1 MEENTVMI
9 KKDTIEYRL
18 VSLIGLAGEIKTDEL
33 YKLNYGKEYIR
44 KTICRLNSNGF
55 IKVYQYLG
63 RKYLRLT
70 SKCKKY
76 LSSNFPERF
85 SDCFAGA
92 TSTNKIRNDD
102 YRRERYHRLGEVLV
116 MLNLADIKIFPD
128 EKTLMKN
135 THGFTRA
142 DYADLSDYCVEKNTA
157 EFYSSAELKSAGLFM
172 NARTSRALGIIYSHP
187 EVYIIYN
194 VADGVF
200 KWENKVEE
208 SFFFRAGQTFLGDLN
223 RNRDSYAK
231 MIFVGKNMWTFEN
244 LLATKS
250 SIKSIFNRQSH
261 CDNIY
266 FLDSSKFAP
275 QQIKYF
281 INKSTRDEIE
291 KRIRGYFS
299 IKKNYYRYYDAM
311 DDGTAVVNCTTCNL
325 VAIKHV
331 KELLVNEGEKVIII
345 YFHFQLPY
353 LQNYFGEVDNVEYC
367 QFGYAD
373 MFGE

>member
-1 MEENTVMI
+1 MI

-44 KTICRLNSNGF
+44 KTISRLNSNGF
-55 IKVYQYLG
+55 IKVYKYLD

-70 SKCKKY
+70 PKCKKY

-85 SDCFAGA
+85 SDCFVGA

-102 YRRERYHRLGEVLV
+102 YRRERYHRLGDVLV

-142 DYADLSDYCVEKNTA
+142 DNTDLTDYCVEKNTA

-194 VADGVF
+194 VSDGVF

-231 MIFVGKNMWTFEN
+231 MIFVGKNMWTFTN
-244 LLATKS
+244 LLTIGKS
-250 SIKSIFNRQSH
+250 SIKSIFSTNNQY
-261 CDNIY
+261 DNIY
-266 FLDSSKFAP
+266 FLDSSKFGS
-275 QQIKYF
+275 QQIMCF
-281 INKSTRDEIE
+281 INKSTRDKIE
-291 KRIRGYFS
+291 RRIRDYFL
-299 IKKNYYRYYDAM
+299 INNKYYRYYDKT
-311 DDGTAVVNCTTCNL
+311 DDGTVVVNATTCNL
-325 VAIKHV
+325 AAMKQV
-331 KELLVNEGEKVIII
+331 KELLDEEGQKVVIIH
-345 YFHFQLPY
+345 FFFQLTY
-353 LQNYFGEVDNVEYC
+353 LQKYFGNGDNVEYC
-367 QFGYAD
+367 LFSYTD
-373 MFGE
+373 MFEE

>member
-1 MEENTVMI
+1 MI

-18 VSLIGLAGEIKTDEL
+18 VSLIGLAGEIRTDEL

-44 KTICRLNSNGF
+44 KTISRLNSNGY
-55 IKVYQYLG
+55 IKVYKYCFD
-63 RKYLRLT
+63 KYLRLT
-70 SKCKKY
+70 PKCKNY
-76 LSSNFPERF
+76 LSTKFPERF
-85 SDCFAGA
+85 SDTFTGA
-92 TSTNKIRNDD
+92 SSTNKIRNDD

-116 MLNLADIKIFPD
+116 MLNMADVKIFPD

-142 DYADLSDYCVEKNTA
+142 DNTDLSDYCIEKNTA

-194 VADGVF
+194 VSDGVF

-208 SFFFRAGQTFLGDLN
+208 SFFFRAGQTFLWELN
-223 RNRDSYAK
+223 KNHEAYAK
-231 MIFVGKNMWTFEN
+231 MIFVGNDMYTFGN

-250 SIKSIFNRQSH
+250 SIKSVFNGKSH

-266 FLDSSKFAP
+266 FVDSSKFGS
-275 QQIKYF
+275 QQIMCF
-281 INKSTRDEIE
+281 INKSTRDKIE
-291 KRIRGYFS
+291 RRIRDYFL
-299 IKKNYYRYYDAM
+299 INNKYYRYYDKT
-311 DDGTAVVNCTTCNL
+311 DDGTVVVNATTCNL
-325 VAIKHV
+325 AAMKQV
-331 KELLVNEGEKVIII
+331 KELLDEEGQKVLIIH
-345 YFHFQLPY
+345 FFFQLTY
-353 LQNYFGEVDNVEYC
+353 LQKYFGNGDNVEYC
-367 QFGYAD
+367 LFSYTD

>member
-1 MEENTVMI
+1 MI
-9 KKDTIEYRL
+9 KKDTIDYRL
-18 VSLIGLAGEIKTDEL
+18 ISLIGLAGEIKTDEL

-44 KTICRLNSNGF
+44 KTICRLNTAGYV
-55 IKVYQYLG
+55 KVYKYCFD
-63 RKYLRLT
+63 KYLRLT
-70 SKCKKY
+70 SKCKKH
-76 LSSNFPERF
+76 LTDNFPERF
-85 SDCFAGA
+85 SDCFEGA
-92 TSTNKIRNDD
+92 SSTNKIRNDD

-116 MLNLADIKIFPD
+116 MLNLAGVKIFAD
-128 EKTLMKN
+128 EKSLMDKTL
-135 THGFTRA
+135 GFTRA
-142 DYADLSDYCVEKNTA
+142 DNTDLSDYCVEKNTA

-208 SFFFRAGQTFLGDLN
+208 SFFFRAGQTFLWNLN
-223 RNRDSYAK
+223 KNHESYAK

-250 SIKSIFNRQSH
+250 SIKNIFNKQSH

-266 FLDSSKFAP
+266 FLDGSKFAP
-275 QQIKYF
+275 QQIKCF
-281 INKSTRDEIE
+281 INKSTNDEIE
-291 KRIRGYFS
+291 GRIREHFL
-299 IKKNYYRYYDAM
+299 IKNNHYRYYDKM
-311 DDGTAVVNCTTCNL
+311 DDGTIVVNCTTCNL

-331 KELLVNEGEKVIII
+331 KELMVNDGERIII
-345 YFHFQLPY
+345 IHFHFQLPY
-353 LQNYFGEVDNVEYC
+353 LQSYFGKVDNVEYC

>member
-85 SDCFAGA
+85 SDYFVGA

-116 MLNLADIKIFPD
+116 MLNLADVKIFPD
-128 EKTLMKN
+128 EKTLMEK
-135 THGFTRA
+135 TLGFTRA
-142 DYADLSDYCVEKNTA
+142 DNTDLSDYCVEKNTA

-208 SFFFRAGQTFLGDLN
+208 SFFFRAGQIFLGDLN
-223 RNRDSYAK
+223 RNRNSYAK
-231 MIFVGKNMWTFEN
+231 MIFVGKNMWTFTN
-244 LLATKS
+244 LLTIGKS
-250 SIKSIFNRQSH
+250 SIKSIFSTNNQY
-261 CDNIY
+261 DNIY
-266 FLDSSKFAP
+266 FLDSSKYAP
-275 QQIKYF
+275 QQVKCF

-299 IKKNYYRYYDAM
+299 IKKNYYRYYDEM

-331 KELLVNEGEKVIII
+331 KELLVNEGKK
-345 YFHFQLPY
+345 L
-353 LQNYFGEVDNVEYC
+353 
-367 QFGYAD
+367 
-373 MFGE
+373 

>member
-1 MEENTVMI
+1 MI

-18 VSLIGLAGEIKTDEL
+18 VSLIGLAGKIKTDEL
-33 YKLNYGKEYIR
+33 YKLNYVKEYIR
-44 KTICRLNSNGF
+44 KTISRLNTAGH
-55 IKVYQYLG
+55 IKVYKYCFE
-63 RKYLRLT
+63 KYLRLT
-70 SKCKKY
+70 PKCKKY

-102 YRRERYHRLGEVLV
+102 YRRERYHRLGGVLV
-116 MLNLADIKIFPD
+116 MLNLADVKIFPD
-128 EKTLMKN
+128 EKTLMEK
-135 THGFTRA
+135 TLGFTRA
-142 DYADLSDYCVEKNTA
+142 DNTDLTDYCTEKNTA

-223 RNRDSYAK
+223 RNRNLYAK

-266 FLDSSKFAP
+266 FLDSSKLAP
-275 QQIKYF
+275 QQIKCF

-299 IKKNYYRYYDAM
+299 IKKNYYRYYDEM
-311 DDGTAVVNCTTCNL
+311 DDGTAVVNCTPCNL
-325 VAIKHV
+325 VAIKWV
-331 KELLVNEGEKVIII
+331 KDVLVKNGNKVVVI

-353 LQNYFGEVDNVEYC
+353 LKKYFGSRVIYHLLTTGQ
-367 QFGYAD
+367 QFSP
-373 MFGE
+373 ELLV